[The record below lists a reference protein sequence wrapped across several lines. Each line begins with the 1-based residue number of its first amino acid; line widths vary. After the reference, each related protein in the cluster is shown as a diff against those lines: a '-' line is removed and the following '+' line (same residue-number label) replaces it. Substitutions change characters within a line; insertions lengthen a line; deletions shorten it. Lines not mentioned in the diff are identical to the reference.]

1 MATEDAGPIAKPVS
15 YPERWSKPRGQFGIQ
30 FLQPGEVSFVSGGDR
45 LDLSFQ
51 VCRKHAEGFLNW
63 SKRPT
68 GLGPSNG
75 HLCCEFRRCEG
86 IQNPRVLAL
95 IVFDLKGL

>member
-1 MATEDAGPIAKPVS
+1 MRGAKSVS
-15 YPERWSKPRGQFGIQ
+15 NPERRSKPRGQFGVQ
-30 FLQPGEVSFVSGGDR
+30 FLQPGEVSFVGGGDR
-45 LDLSFQ
+45 LYLGFQ
-51 VCRKHAEGFLNW
+51 VCRKRAEGFLNR

-68 GLGPSNG
+68 GLSPSSS
-75 HLCCEFRRCEG
+75 HLCRKFRSCEV